1 MAWTKTSQRKPARPK
16 RAKRSAKQDPIA
28 QPFMQHIYELRKRLF
43 WTVLVGLA
51 LGTVVYSYHDFF
63 LHLIMSPLGNE
74 KLIYLT
80 PAGGFAFIFSATMY
94 VTAIGVLPFFLYQI
108 YGFLRPAIP
117 AHTNK
122 LSIKM
127 AFAALLLMSAGV
139 TFGYVVAVPSGLQF
153 LTTFASDY
161 VVPSLTAESYLNFVF
176 GYVLGIGLLFELPL
190 VLLLVHWVYP
200 LTMKQL
206 LNSERFVIVLAFIL
220 AAIISP
226 TPDAL
231 NQAMIAVP
239 IIVVYQLGV
248 IAVWISI
255 RKKNK
260 LAKKAAAKTQAP
272 PPTAPKDPPK
282 PPLSRP
288 QQPVPVVQTVPVV
301 PQPRPVRPAASTSID
316 GFRPQK
322 RTLATSQMHAQFEP
336 MHHNIRP
343 PVQVPQ
349 STKASSQ
356 QPPAKRGQI
365 VVPGRNSGLIS
376 DFGPIRRSAIDISR

>member
-1 MAWTKTSQRKPARPK
+1 
-16 RAKRSAKQDPIA
+16 
-28 QPFMQHIYELRKRLF
+28 MQHIYELRKRLF

-239 IIVVYQLGV
+239 IIIVYQLGV

-260 LAKKAAAKTQAP
+260 LAKKAAAKTQVP

-301 PQPRPVRPAASTSID
+301 PRHRPARPVAATSID
-316 GFRPQK
+316 GFRPPQK
-322 RTLATSQMHAQFEP
+322 RALATSRMHAQFEST
-336 MHHNIRP
+336 HRIARP
-343 PVQVPQ
+343 SAQ
-349 STKASSQ
+349 SAPSVKST
-356 QPPAKRGQI
+356 PHRPAAHRGQI
-365 VVPGRNSGLIS
+365 VVPGRNQGLIS
-376 DFGPIRRSAIDISR
+376 DFGPIHRSAIDISR